1 MLSVELIIVVVLIVI
16 NGLLSMS
23 ELAVVS
29 SRPARLSLLAA
40 KGVRGAE
47 RALTLAADPGKF
59 LSTVQIGITLVGVLS
74 GAFSGATLGQRLT
87 QWLVELGLSSGI
99 ADIVGVG
106 IVVTLITYATLIV
119 GELVPKQVALRDPE
133 SIAVKVAPA
142 MHVLARISLPLVFLL
157 DLSGKL
163 ILTLLGRGGKAEEKV
178 SEDEIHHLVSEAENA
193 GVLESGEKEMI
204 AGVMRL
210 GDRPVGAIM
219 TPRTE
224 VNEIDLND
232 APEAIQAIIAKSP
245 HSRFPVSDGDRD
257 KPIGVLQAKDL
268 LVAYMNERT
277 PDLRALVREAPGI
290 PASADARDVL
300 AILKAAPVHVGLV
313 YDEYGAFEG
322 IVTTADILESI
333 VGAFHSEEG
342 PPEPA
347 YVKRDDWLAAGLRL
361 DAGRRIRRA
370 ARHRAAAAP
379 LQHGGR
385 PRAATVQRAAQC
397 RRRLRF
403 RRLAHRGGRS
413 RRTEDRQDSREPAE
427 RGRDGCEVV
436 APNPPRVVPA
446 KPTYR
451 AISLLKSRRPLAPNA
466 ATHHPN
472 LTPIRF
478 SLRQTT
484 VQARCVPSAWMNRVN
499 RSGMPT
505 GLLTSSAAPVSEK
518 LRTVQSIAP
527 PPNSM
532 VPAFSTRCLALS
544 RRSSMGPIYTR
555 S

>member
-29 SRPARLSLLAA
+29 SRPARLSVLAA

-87 QWLVELGLSSGI
+87 QWLLELGVSSGI

-106 IVVTLITYATLIV
+106 IVVTIITYATLIV

-142 MHVLARISLPLVFLL
+142 MHVLARVSLPLVFLL
-157 DLSGKL
+157 DVSGKL

-178 SEDEIHHLVSEAENA
+178 SEDEIHHLVNEAESA
-193 GVLESGEKEMI
+193 GVLEPGEKEMI

-210 GDRPVGAIM
+210 GDRPVGAVM

-224 VNEIDLND
+224 VDEIDLND
-232 APEAIQAIIAKSP
+232 DQDAIQALIAKSP
-245 HSRFPVSDGDRD
+245 HSRFPVCDGDRD

-268 LVAYMNERT
+268 LVAYMRERT
-277 PDLRALVREAPGI
+277 PDLRALVRETPII

-300 AILKAAPVHVGLV
+300 AILKAAPVHIGLV
-313 YDEYGAFEG
+313 HDEYGAFEG
-322 IVTTADILESI
+322 VVTAADILESI

-347 YVKRDDWLAAGLRL
+347 YVRRADGSLLVSGWMPVDEFGELLSVELPPHHRYNTVAGLVLQQFTVLPNVGDAFDFAGWHIEVVDL
-361 DAGRRIRRA
+361 DGRRIDKI
-370 ARHRAAAAP
+370 
-379 LQHGGR
+379 
-385 PRAATVQRAAQC
+385 
-397 RRRLRF
+397 
-403 RRLAHRGGRS
+403 LAS
-413 RRTEDRQDSREPAE
+413 RR
-427 RGRDGCEVV
+427 GEVE
-436 APNPPRVVPA
+436 
-446 KPTYR
+446 
-451 AISLLKSRRPLAPNA
+451 
-466 ATHHPN
+466 
-472 LTPIRF
+472 
-478 SLRQTT
+478 
-484 VQARCVPSAWMNRVN
+484 
-499 RSGMPT
+499 T
-505 GLLTSSAAPVSEK
+505 G
-518 LRTVQSIAP
+518 
-527 PPNSM
+527 
-532 VPAFSTRCLALS
+532 
-544 RRSSMGPIYTR
+544 
-555 S
+555 